1 MIQLEPPTMTTPAL
15 HQDSD
20 DPENTFLRDTSCKK
34 TYAEV
39 IQEANMHESNS
50 EMGYGDMEDLADFES
65 SMNQQ
70 IPLAATQPE
79 VEDGQDDATWE
90 IRITPEL
97 KQQLA
102 RPWKTSIILK
112 LMSRPLGY

>member
-1 MIQLEPPTMTTPAL
+1 MTAPTL
-15 HQDSD
+15 HQDSEE
-20 DPENTFLRDTSCKK
+20 PENTFLRDTSRKK
-34 TYAEV
+34 MYAEV
-39 IQEANMHESNS
+39 IQEANQHESNC
-50 EMGYGDMEDLADFES
+50 EMGYEDMEDLANFES
-65 SMNQQ
+65 STNQQ

-102 RPWKTSIILK
+102 GPWKTSIILK
-112 LMSRPLGY
+112 LMGRPLGY